1 VQVVVGLKKSYLYNN
16 FSVIRRLKERPHMPD
31 HHNKKH
37 FLNLPKY
44 PGGSNAFREFIAA
57 NLRYP
62 QAALE
67 ANVEGSVIVE
77 YDIQDTGVVQNQRV
91 LKGLGHGCDEEAMRV
106 VALLRF
112 EKVKNRGVR
121 VKMTT
126 KTTINFRL
134 PAGVRISYSV
144 SSKNDPSKKD
154 ESDKGKPGSEIYEY
168 TISF

>member
-1 VQVVVGLKKSYLYNN
+1 
-16 FSVIRRLKERPHMPD
+16 MPD
-31 HHNKKH
+31 HHKKKH

-44 PGGSNAFREFIAA
+44 SGGSVAFREFIAA

-62 QAALE
+62 GAALE

-77 YDIQDTGVVQNQRV
+77 YEIFDDGVVHNPRV

-106 VALLRF
+106 VEMLRF

-126 KTTINFRL
+126 KTTINFKL
-134 PAGVRISYSV
+134 PGVRINYSV
-144 SSKNDPSKKD
+144 ATKTEPEPKK
-154 ESDKGKPGSEIYEY
+154 EEPGQKGTGTVNYEY
-168 TISF
+168 TINF

>member
-1 VQVVVGLKKSYLYNN
+1 
-16 FSVIRRLKERPHMPD
+16 MPD

-44 PGGSNAFREFIAA
+44 TGGSKAFREFIAA

-62 QAALE
+62 EAALE
-67 ANVEGSVIVE
+67 AGIEGSVIVE
-77 YDIQDTGVVQNQRV
+77 YDIHDNGVVQHPRV
-91 LKGLGHGCDEEAMRV
+91 LKGIGHGCDDEAMRLV
-106 VALLRF
+106 GLLRF

-126 KTTINFRL
+126 KTTINFKLPGGIRINYSVTKKEETAKNNEPDPEKSL
-134 PAGVRISYSV
+134 PAT
-144 SSKNDPSKKD
+144 
-154 ESDKGKPGSEIYEY
+154 YEY